1 MKDNIARTKEDFDL
15 GILKGKTVFP
25 FGYPGKKNMTMNTP
39 IGTVPYPIEVYG
51 LTNNKITDYKV
62 MQPGQDALVDGD
74 TIIEKKINK
83 MNKMN
88 YQEGGDMANIVD
100 LTMDENGNKLTFS
113 QAFSKA
119 KQEGLSSF
127 IWEGD
132 SYDTGIKEDMKVTE
146 AADADEMEDMED
158 METMEDELPMQQMM
172 PEAKKGMNIQ
182 SKFYGKNW
190 PVGDELSGNAQPHQ
204 YFDNKRHYKTRGNY
218 PLTGDEFL
226 DKAMMYGQR
235 GLNLPKAQQMGDISF
250 LTKPMSAMN
259 KVVKDAKDLYKK
271 DRIDYFSNRDYEN
284 MPFEQLQDIR
294 NMIGVTGLDN
304 NPNYEYFKESP
315 YLSMQDKKTLRSTY
329 AKRRKEK
336 KQQALDQL
344 NKKRQ
349 QEREAQ
355 STRDAFMGR
364 VEEFKK
370 PRPRQFYNVPVK
382 KPTSPFRGKGP
393 GHGNLPSINRQDGGY
408 TDMVYPTLMDEAK
421 ELVRMGRDY
430 DYDYG
435 LHEIGGYRDGGKLP
449 KWLYEARGRAMKK
462 NMGYGGMMHAQEG
475 IDQSE
480 GQLYVPSVKDPRY
493 QSYSDSLQLHNK
505 FKNIY
510 EEDVNKNY
518 DGSLGKSPDDWFKPA
533 EGPQAPYGKGNLKNE
548 KNFINIYRTT
558 TDDDLFNF
566 INSQKIKPSGYYV
579 SQGKVHVPYYKKPTQ
594 EVIPTNTLYNLMMSY
609 GLDPSFKAR
618 KEMAERAGVSN
629 YQGTAEQNEQ
639 LMQMLNDFGA
649 PSKTLGPVKEGMP
662 RAFRGGMMYAQE
674 GVDYRAA
681 MIPAEQTGMR
691 PSLNFVPPPTA
702 SYNVNPLWNREAG
715 YDLLINPTL
724 GTKEVPAMQK
734 MINQHNNYMDKYGY
748 LLDDDDYLG
757 RLQYEKGMRDALKE
771 KQRYE
776 RAYDNYAKG
785 KRKPR
790 KFKKNGGMMSKYK
803 KGDVI
808 QYKKG
813 GRVMTGV
820 VDGYTNDGRIRLK

>member
-51 LTNNKITDYKV
+51 LTNNKITDYKI
-62 MQPGQDALVDGD
+62 MQPGQNALVDGD

-88 YQEGGDMANIVD
+88 YQEGGDMADIVD

-119 KQEGLSSF
+119 KQKGLSSF

-146 AADADEMEDMED
+146 VADADEMEDMED

-190 PVGDELSGNAQPHQ
+190 PVGDELSGNTQPYQ

-235 GLNLPKAQQMGDISF
+235 GLNLPKAQQMGDVSF
-250 LTKPMSAMN
+250 LGKAMGSVN
-259 KVVKDAKDLYKK
+259 KTIKNAEDLYKK
-271 DRIDYFSNRDYEN
+271 DRINYFSNRDYEN
-284 MPFEQLQDIR
+284 MPYKQLEDIK
-294 NMIGVTGLDN
+294 NVMSSTGLSR
-304 NPNYEYFKESP
+304 NPNFEYFKYSP
-315 YLSMQDKKTLRSTY
+315 KMSMEDKEALRSTFV
-329 AKRRKEK
+329 RRKKEK
-336 KQQALDQL
+336 EQQEL
-344 NKKRQ
+344 NQQIRERQ
-349 QEREAQ
+349 QREQAQ
-355 STRDAFMGR
+355 SIRDAFMDR

-370 PRPRQFYNVPVK
+370 PRPRQFYNVPTE
-382 KPTSPFRGKGP
+382 KPNNPFRGKGP

-421 ELVRMGRDY
+421 ALVRMGRDY

-462 NMGYGGMMHAQEG
+462 NMGHGGMMHAQEG
-475 IDQSE
+475 I
-480 GQLYVPSVKDPRY
+480 
-493 QSYSDSLQLHNK
+493 
-505 FKNIY
+505 
-510 EEDVNKNY
+510 
-518 DGSLGKSPDDWFKPA
+518 
-533 EGPQAPYGKGNLKNE
+533 
-548 KNFINIYRTT
+548 
-558 TDDDLFNF
+558 
-566 INSQKIKPSGYYV
+566 
-579 SQGKVHVPYYKKPTQ
+579 
-594 EVIPTNTLYNLMMSY
+594 
-609 GLDPSFKAR
+609 
-618 KEMAERAGVSN
+618 
-629 YQGTAEQNEQ
+629 
-639 LMQMLNDFGA
+639 
-649 PSKTLGPVKEGMP
+649 
-662 RAFRGGMMYAQE
+662 
-674 GVDYRAA
+674 DYRAA

-702 SYNVNPLWNREAG
+702 SYNVNPIWNREVG
-715 YDLLINPTL
+715 YDLLIHPTL
-724 GTKEVPAMQK
+724 GSREVPVMQK

-813 GRVMTGV
+813 GRIMTGV